1 MRNLLQKLFFNLW
14 YYRKPPWD
22 TGISPPELMEYIA
35 NHPPGRALDLG
46 CGTGTNVITL
56 ARHGWRV
63 TGVDFARRAIAI
75 ARYKARQARIQV
87 DLRVGDVTKFTNPGS
102 FDLVLDI
109 GCFHTLPFA
118 LRQEYIHNLTQLLA
132 PQGTYLLYAFFKSE
146 GENGPGLLPADVE
159 LLSEHLTLVSRQ
171 DGTERGMRPS
181 AWFNFWPNMN
191 AP

>member
-1 MRNLLQKLFFNLW
+1 
-14 YYRKPPWD
+14 
-22 TGISPPELMEYIA
+22 MEYIA

-63 TGVDFARRAIAI
+63 IGVDFARRAIAI

-132 PQGTYLLYAFFKSE
+132 PQGDTCSTRFSNQKARTV
-146 GENGPGLLPADVE
+146 PAC
-159 LLSEHLTLVSRQ
+159 SQLTLNCSASISPWSLAR
-171 DGTERGMRPS
+171 MAPS
-181 AWFNFWPNMN
+181 AV
-191 AP
+191 